1 MSRRLLFGKSKR
13 LHRRRDFQRVFAA
26 RCSVAD
32 RYLVVYVAPNG
43 LGHSRLGIP
52 VGRKF
57 GNAVR
62 RNRVKRL
69 IREAFR
75 IEQWDLLPGFDIIC
89 IPRPGDLG
97 DQQQYRQSIRRLTA
111 AAAKRSTRGPGALP
125 AETGGADSQGT

>member
-43 LGHSRLGIP
+43 LDRSRLGIP

-75 IEQWDLLPGFDIIC
+75 IEQWDLPSGFDFIC
-89 IPRPGDLG
+89 IPRSGELG
-97 DQQQYRQSIRRLTA
+97 DQEQYRQSIRRLAT
-111 AAAKRSTRGPGALP
+111 AAAKRSKCGPGALP
-125 AETGGADSQGT
+125 AETAAADPQGT